1 MQDSSER
8 IFLVV
13 SIPWIKRRRFFLYFS
28 FVFSPSIKGSRSIFF
43 WFQVNDRAPADSR
56 RPHLER
62 NIRHQRVNLYEVDQ
76 PTTYCS
82 CDGIGSMAVAVVVV
96 GVVGPKP
103 RSWLCRYQRRSSSK
117 GTTSSLLMLDAEFP
131 IQRLE
136 SPAVVARGRCFR
148 HLLIFVFIFGCCFVM
163 LPRWRNICHH
173 QHRRYACLRWFSVFF
188 HKMDDASKINR
199 KKKRTQHNN
208 KRTGMYKASTET
220 TWRRR

>member
-1 MQDSSER
+1 M
-8 IFLVV
+8 FL
-13 SIPWIKRRRFFLYFS
+13 PRTKE
-28 FVFSPSIKGSRSIFF
+28 SRSIFF
-43 WFQVNDRAPADSR
+43 VCFQVNDRAPPDSR

-103 RSWLCRYQRRSSSK
+103 RSWPCRYQRSSSSK
-117 GTTSSLLMLDAEFP
+117 GTTSSLLTLDAEFP

-148 HLLIFVFIFGCCFVM
+148 HLLIFVFIFCCCFVCVAPLAKHM
-163 LPRWRNICHH
+163 SSSASSIRMFKMI
-173 QHRRYACLRWFSVFF
+173 FSIFF
-188 HKMDDASKINR
+188 LHKMDDVSKINR

-220 TWRRR
+220 T